1 MSLEKIKPLKIFG
14 QNFLQDKNFANKIV
28 DLLGDIS
35 GKQIVEIGAGMGA
48 LTELLLNR
56 NANLTAFDFD
66 ERAIDYLKCKFDFT
80 KNLKIIHSDILKI
93 NLNDYANEKIS
104 VIGNIP
110 YNITNDIVFWL
121 FENCN
126 LINRAILTIQ
136 REVAERYTAKPRTK
150 DYGIT
155 TIAMQLYATAKI
167 AFRIPASAFYPA
179 PKVTSSVLVIDFY
192 KETKFENIDKKQLL
206 KLIKAAFSQ
215 RRKILNNAIN
225 SYLTSRNINLES
237 LTKLIENQSKNY
249 LKMRAEEL
257 TLDDYINLFSLIENN
272 LYQNL
277 E

>member
-14 QNFLQDKNFANKIV
+14 QNFLQDKNIANKIV

-66 ERAIDYLKCKFDFT
+66 ERAIDYLKSKFNFAE
-80 KNLKIIHSDILKI
+80 NLKIIHSDILKI
-93 NLNDYANEKIS
+93 NLNDYTNEKIS

-121 FENCN
+121 FDNSN

-136 REVAERYTAKPRTK
+136 KEVAERYIAKPRTK
-150 DYGIT
+150 NYGIT
-155 TIAMQLYATAKI
+155 TIAMQLYATVKI
-167 AFRIPASAFYPA
+167 AFHIPASAFYPA
-179 PKVTSSVLVIDFY
+179 PKVTSSVLVIDFH
-192 KETKFENIDKKQLL
+192 KENQFENIDKKQFL
-206 KLIKAAFSQ
+206 KLVRAAFSQ

-225 SYLTSRNINLES
+225 FYLISRNINSELF
-237 LTKLIENQSKNY
+237 TKIIQNQPKNY

-257 TLDDYINLFSLIENN
+257 TLDDYINLFSLIEKN
-272 LYQNL
+272 LN
-277 E
+277 

>member
-1 MSLEKIKPLKIFG
+1 MSLEKIKPLKMFG
-14 QNFLQDKNFANKIV
+14 QNFLQDKNLANKIV

-66 ERAIDYLKCKFDFT
+66 ERAIDYLKSKFNFAE
-80 KNLKIIHSDILKI
+80 NLKIIHSDILKI
-93 NLNDYANEKIS
+93 NLNDYTNEKIS

-121 FENCN
+121 FDNSN
-126 LINRAILTIQ
+126 SINRAILTIQ
-136 REVAERYTAKPRTK
+136 KEVAERYIAKPRTK

-155 TIAMQLYATAKI
+155 TIAMQLYATVKI
-167 AFRIPASAFYPA
+167 AFHIPASAFYPA
-179 PKVTSSVLVIDFY
+179 PKVTSSVLVIDFH
-192 KETKFENIDKKQLL
+192 KENQFENIDKKQFL
-206 KLIKAAFSQ
+206 KLVRAAFSQ

-225 SYLTSRNINLES
+225 SYLISRNINSELF
-237 LTKLIENQSKNY
+237 TKIIQNQPKNY

-257 TLDDYINLFSLIENN
+257 TLDDYINLFSLIEKN
-272 LYQNL
+272 LVLLN
-277 E
+277 